1 MGVGLKSAGVR
12 GIPFHD
18 LRRSAVRNFERA
30 GVGQSVAMKLSA
42 HKTVSVCRR
51 YRIVD
56 EADLR
61 DALVKTE
68 AAMTRD
74 HARVVVP
81 FRAAHEGRS

>member
-1 MGVGLKSAGVR
+1 
-12 GIPFHD
+12 
-18 LRRSAVRNFERA
+18 
-30 GVGQSVAMKLSA
+30 MKLSA
-42 HKTVSVCRR
+42 HKTMSVCRR